1 MFCDI
6 IYNFK
11 FLNVGGDFLNKEHV
25 FSKHQMIKA
34 EEKNNHIVL
43 QKIWNQHC
51 IKLNKFLT
59 HKRNEGEKPG
69 QKICLTVCNEKYK
82 DVNVST

>member
-1 MFCDI
+1 MF
-6 IYNFK
+6 
-11 FLNVGGDFLNKEHV
+11 

-34 EEKNNHIVL
+34 EKKNNHIVL
-43 QKIWNQHC
+43 QKIWNQHF

-69 QKICLTVCNEKYK
+69 QKIRLTVCNEKYK
-82 DVNVST
+82 DVTVST

>member
-1 MFCDI
+1 MF
-6 IYNFK
+6 
-11 FLNVGGDFLNKEHV
+11 

-34 EEKNNHIVL
+34 EKKNNHIVL

-51 IKLNKFLT
+51 IKLNKFLP

-69 QKICLTVCNEKYK
+69 QKNLLDCLQ
-82 DVNVST
+82 